1 MSPLVAR
8 RTIRTRSVIG
18 GVLLLGAGLLSGCS
32 VPGFGPDPEEALDRL
47 ATALAE
53 RDLEGVELAGGQSV
67 QKATEELTTIT
78 EGLDPEAGSEAD
90 PEADPDADPQDGP
103 EVEGELDTSEDGS
116 ATGTLRWT
124 WPVGPERWSY
134 ETTVRL
140 TKGEGADGEAWLVRW
155 DPSVVEPSLEAGERL
170 VETTVTA
177 ERGEILGA
185 DDEPI
190 VTERPVL
197 RVGLDKSTLTRR
209 EAVVAGRRVAQLL
222 GIDAGDFLARVR
234 ATGDRAF
241 VEGIVYRRQ
250 EAPADVLDGLRAIA
264 GGRAISDSRPLAPTK
279 EFAAALLGTV
289 GPATAELVEDSKGRI
304 RPGDDVGL
312 SGLQRRYDEQLAGT
326 RGATVAAVD
335 GEGERRTLFTA
346 EPEPGTPLRTTL
358 DVAAQT
364 TAQEVLA
371 DVGPA
376 SALVAIRPSTG
387 DLVAVA
393 SGPGSKGYNTATFGR
408 YAPGST
414 FKVVSA
420 LALLRAG
427 VTPQTQVSCPP
438 TTVVDGKTF
447 KNYDDYPSSG
457 LGRISFE
464 DALANSCNTAF
475 ISQREELAPQA
486 LAEAAAALGFGVDRD
501 TGFPSFF
508 GEVGAAGSE
517 TQAAANLIGQGTV
530 LASPM
535 AMATVVAS
543 VAEGAAVVPRLL
555 PEREPA
561 QEATPDSPLTEAE
574 ADDLRTMM
582 RAVVERGSGRLL
594 ADLPGGPVI
603 AKTGTAEFG
612 DEPPLPTHAWM
623 VAGRDDLAVAVF
635 VERGDSGS
643 GTAGPVLE
651 QFLREVR

>member
-1 MSPLVAR
+1 MSSLLAR
-8 RTIRTRSVIG
+8 RPIRTTSAVA
-18 GVLLLGAGLLSGCS
+18 GVLLLGTGLLSGCS
-32 VPGFGPDPEEALDRL
+32 VPGFGPDADEAVDRL
-47 ATALAE
+47 ASALAD
-53 RDLEGVELAGGQSV
+53 RDLEGIELAGGKTAAQ
-67 QKATEELTTIT
+67 ATEELTTIT
-78 EGLDPEAGSEAD
+78 EDLGDPEVSG
-90 PEADPDADPQDGP
+90 
-103 EVEGELDTSEDGS
+103 EVTTTEGDR
-116 ATGTLRWT
+116 ATATLRWT
-124 WPVGPERWSY
+124 WPVGTEKWSY
-134 ETTVRL
+134 ETTARL
-140 TKGEGADGEAWLVRW
+140 SKGQGADGEAWLVRW
-155 DPSVVEPSLEAGERL
+155 DPSLVESSLEAGVRL
-170 VETTVTA
+170 EETSVSA
-177 ERGEILGA
+177 ERGEVLGA

-209 EAVVAGRRVAQLL
+209 EAVGAGRRVAQLL
-222 GIDAGDFLARVR
+222 GIDAGDFLDRVR
-234 ATGDRAF
+234 ATGAKAF

-250 EAPADVLDGLRAIA
+250 EAPADVLDGLQAIA
-264 GGRAISDSRPLAPTK
+264 GGRAISDTRPLAPSK

-335 GEGERRTLFTA
+335 GEGDRRPLFTV

-358 DVAAQT
+358 DVATQT
-364 TAQEVLA
+364 TAQEALA
-371 DVGPA
+371 DLGPA

-393 SGPGSKGYNTATFGR
+393 SGPGSQGYNTATFGR

-475 ISQREELAPQA
+475 ISQRAELAPQA

-508 GEVGAAGSE
+508 GEVGTAGSQ
-517 TQAAANLIGQGTV
+517 TQVAANLIGQGTV

-543 VAEGAAVVPRLL
+543 VTEGAAVVPRLL

-561 QEATPDSPLTEAE
+561 AQVTPDAPLTEAE
-574 ADDLRTMM
+574 ARDLRTMM
-582 RAVVERGSGRLL
+582 RAVVERGSGQLL
-594 ADLPGGPVI
+594 ADLPGGQAI

-612 DEPPLPTHAWM
+612 QEPPLPTHAWM

-651 QFLREVR
+651 RFLREVR